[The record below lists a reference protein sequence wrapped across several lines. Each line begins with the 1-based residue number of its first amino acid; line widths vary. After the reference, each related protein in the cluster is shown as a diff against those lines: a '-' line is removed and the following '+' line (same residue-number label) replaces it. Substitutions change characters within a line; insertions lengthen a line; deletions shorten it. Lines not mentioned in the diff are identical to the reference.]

1 MEAWYSKGTVKVGVD
16 MFDVPVAAGQIE
28 GAVNEKQRIVV
39 GSTVHPEI
47 QVWILSITMSLI
59 EFEIVYFTL

>member
-28 GAVNEKQRIVV
+28 GAVNEKQCIVV

-47 QVWILSITMSLI
+47 QV
-59 EFEIVYFTL
+59 